1 MALNKNRL
9 KSKIIAAFEAEQT
22 EQEDY
27 SASLDRIA
35 DKLAQCI
42 IDEIKQLAI
51 TYNSGLLAPN
61 GAVSGTFNATLS

>member
-27 SASLDRIA
+27 VASLDRIA
-35 DKLAQCI
+35 DKLAQCM
-42 IDEIKQLAI
+42 IDEIKQLTI

-61 GAVSGTFNATLS
+61 GAVSGTFNTTLS